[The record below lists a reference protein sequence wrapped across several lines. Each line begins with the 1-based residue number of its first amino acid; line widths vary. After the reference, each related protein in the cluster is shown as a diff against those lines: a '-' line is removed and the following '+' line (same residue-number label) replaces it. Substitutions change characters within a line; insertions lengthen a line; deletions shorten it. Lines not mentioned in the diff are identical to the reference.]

1 MTDQLSLRF
10 EPGLPRLPTD
20 LRPMLAQ
27 TATEPFDSA
36 KHLFEPSW
44 GGERALAFIEI
55 GRRRPVPARR
65 RGAAATWPPSCPSWP
80 TCRPGSSPGPP

>member
-27 TATEPFDSA
+27 TAAEPFDSTG
-36 KHLFEPSW
+36 HLFEPSW
-44 GGERALAFIEI
+44 GGERALAFIE
-55 GRRRPVPARR
+55 PAD
-65 RGAAATWPPSCPSWP
+65 GAPF
-80 TCRPGSSPGPP
+80 RLLD